1 MAAQLRYMM
10 SHYFGTPPSKEVIQ
24 DLYYALRTKGGLTPK
39 EEETLLACNLLPG
52 VYFIVGS
59 VLGTFAMLLGS
70 HKGLKLLGR
79 PPNSPLRSLTVY
91 GYGFIVGKACANETW
106 HQLPE
111 LLLDREEGRM
121 KTELAKIIL
130 NKHSDDI
137 YLVEVVRRHFFVEH
151 LFDDLHQGQ
160 PLFRWRLRHTYVDST
175 FVERTKEVEASNS
188 DDVARS
194 ISRETI
200 TNTTPFGE
208 MMEDSLA
215 CILGS
220 PGCNMESNNPPEKT
234 ANVLTR
240 SDLRARRRGRRHHRH
255 ADD

>member
-1 MAAQLRYMM
+1 
-10 SHYFGTPPSKEVIQ
+10 VIQ
-24 DLYYALRTKGGLTPK
+24 DLDYALRTKKGGLTPK
-39 EEETLLACNLLPG
+39 EEKTFLACNLLPG

-59 VLGTFAMLLGS
+59 VLGTFAMLLGI

>member
-70 HKGLKLLGR
+70 HK
-79 PPNSPLRSLTVY
+79 